1 MSPKVQQ
8 RCRSSSYTLSPRSQG
23 RGIPSLDRHTNER
36 PSDAG
41 SLGVQNSSQRVRI
54 ESNRPTDTPT
64 PLMQTL
70 GSQEHC
76 EVRLHE
82 CQLYLLNRLA
92 NLFWA
97 SGLEV

>member
-1 MSPKVQQ
+1 
-8 RCRSSSYTLSPRSQG
+8 
-23 RGIPSLDRHTNER
+23 
-36 PSDAG
+36 
-41 SLGVQNSSQRVRI
+41 
-54 ESNRPTDTPT
+54 
-64 PLMQTL
+64 MQTL

-97 SGLEV
+97 SGLEVSVFPSAPITTNYRKFGE